1 MQCQTILGLT
11 AACGR
16 RRPVPAHLPAV
27 PAALP
32 CRHAPADWRGGWH
45 QAGEAWELPPVFFML
60 RCCMVCGT
68 TAWMFERCH
77 ETARPDPLL
86 SPPPRCAQEST
97 KTKHPQL
104 LYESKIYK
112 ILQGGSES
120 ALLLGL
126 CRAAEAGWI
135 GRSSLPAAA
144 SSPGCRHC
152 CCRSTC
158 YLLPLAPLSHA
169 PTCCHVPAVQPAS
182 PTSGGTAWRATTM

>member
-1 MQCQTILGLT
+1 MGAVGQSRLTCPRCLRPCPAGTHLLTGEEVGIKLVRLG
-11 AACGR
+11 
-16 RRPVPAHLPAV
+16 
-27 PAALP
+27 
-32 CRHAPADWRGGWH
+32 
-45 QAGEAWELPPVFFML
+45 ELPPGFFML

-158 YLLPLAPLSHA
+158 YLLPLAPLRHA